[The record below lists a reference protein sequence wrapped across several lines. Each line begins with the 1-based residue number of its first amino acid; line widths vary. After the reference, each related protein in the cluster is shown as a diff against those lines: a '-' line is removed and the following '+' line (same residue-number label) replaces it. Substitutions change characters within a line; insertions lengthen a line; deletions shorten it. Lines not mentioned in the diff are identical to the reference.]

1 MIETNAVTSPLFSLQ
16 SPSRSADTSGRN
28 DFMTLLITQLR
39 HQDPL
44 QPLGP
49 QEFAS
54 QLASFSTVEE
64 LTRINAGLAEQ
75 MQSLEFSVALSRT
88 SFSASLLGRSVLVES
103 DQVVVPTEGK
113 GLVTVD
119 AGAGGGSAK
128 LHLID
133 ANGRDVATRDL
144 GQIES
149 GRRTITIPGDLPPGT
164 YRCRIEITG
173 ADGQPVTADTYA
185 AGTVDR
191 VLFDADGIH
200 LSVGGLVVDLASLV
214 EIAPAPAKAA

>member
-1 MIETNAVTSPLFSLQ
+1 MIETNAVTSPLFSTQ
-16 SPSRSADTSGRN
+16 TPSRSDATSGRN

-75 MQSLEFSVALSRT
+75 MQSLELSAALNRT

-103 DQVVVPTEGK
+103 DQVVIPADGK
-113 GLVTVD
+113 GQITVD
-119 AGAGGGSAK
+119 AGAGGGSAR

-133 ANGRDVATRDL
+133 ASGREVATKNL
-144 GQIES
+144 GAIES
-149 GRRTITIPGDLPPGT
+149 GRRTINIPGDLPAGT

-173 ADGQPVTADTYA
+173 ADGQSAPARTYA
-185 AGTVDR
+185 AGCVDR
-191 VLFDADGIH
+191 VLFDEDGIH
-200 LSVGGLVVDLASLV
+200 LRIGDLVVGLDALV